1 MTTPTGDG
9 KYADP
14 TGEPVS
20 SRDRSDSDRAPSPIT
35 TPDSDEHSAP
45 DPDSVHDDRLPSGQS
60 PDGLA
65 HTRAAALWTG
75 LVVGALVLILLLVFI
90 LQNLDA
96 VPVNIFIWTFDLPL
110 GVAMLLAA
118 IAGALVM
125 ALAGGVR
132 ILQIR
137 RAAKRK

>member
-1 MTTPTGDG
+1 MSTTSGDGNDGTFPDTTPVPSTYD
-9 KYADP
+9 
-14 TGEPVS
+14 
-20 SRDRSDSDRAPSPIT
+20 DRSPAPIT

-45 DPDSVHDDRLPSGQS
+45 DPEAVRDTRRPVGKS
-60 PDGLA
+60 PEGIA
-65 HTRAAALWTG
+65 HTKAAATWTG
-75 LVVGALVLILLLVFI
+75 LVVGAIVLVVLLIFI

-96 VPVNIFIWTFDLPL
+96 VPVNIFVWTFELPL
-110 GVAMLLAA
+110 GVSMLLAA

>member
-14 TGEPVS
+14 TDGSGGDHEEHTP
-20 SRDRSDSDRAPSPIT
+20 APIT
-35 TPDSDEHSAP
+35 TPDSNDHSAP
-45 DPDSVHDDRLPSGQS
+45 DPDAADNRAPSGKS
-60 PDGLA
+60 PDGIA

-75 LVVGALVLILLLVFI
+75 LIVGAIVLVLLLVFI
-90 LQNLDA
+90 LQNLDS
-96 VPVNIFIWTFDLPL
+96 VPLDLFVWTFELPL

>member
-1 MTTPTGDG
+1 MSTPAGARGDG
-9 KYADP
+9 S
-14 TGEPVS
+14 T
-20 SRDRSDSDRAPSPIT
+20 SDSSGVPATYEDSLPSPIT

-45 DPDSVHDDRLPSGQS
+45 DPEAVRDTRRPAGSS
-60 PDGLA
+60 PEGIA
-65 HTRAAALWTG
+65 HTKAAATWTG
-75 LVVGALVLILLLVFI
+75 LVVGALVLVVLLVFI
-90 LQNLDA
+90 LQNLDS
-96 VPVNIFIWTFDLPL
+96 VPVSIFAWTFDLPL
-110 GVAMLLAA
+110 GVSMLLAA

>member
-1 MTTPTGDG
+1 MNTPTGDG
-9 KYADP
+9 KYVDP
-14 TGEPVS
+14 TGGTGS
-20 SRDRSDSDRAPSPIT
+20 QRHGTHDGPSAAPIT
-35 TPDSDEHSAP
+35 TPDSNDHSAP
-45 DPDSVHDDRLPSGQS
+45 DPDAVDHRAPSGKS
-60 PDGLA
+60 PDGVA

-75 LVVGALVLILLLVFI
+75 LIVGAIVLVLLLVFI
-90 LQNLDA
+90 LQNLDS
-96 VPVNIFIWTFDLPL
+96 VPVDLFVWTFDLPL

>member
-14 TGEPVS
+14 TDGSEGG
-20 SRDRSDSDRAPSPIT
+20 DRGHTPAPIT
-35 TPDSDEHSAP
+35 TPDSNDHSAP
-45 DPDSVHDDRLPSGQS
+45 DPDAVDHRAPVGTS
-60 PDGLA
+60 PDGVA

-75 LVVGALVLILLLVFI
+75 LIVGAVILVLLLVFI
-90 LQNLDA
+90 LQNLDS
-96 VPVNIFIWTFDLPL
+96 VPVDLFVWTFDLPL